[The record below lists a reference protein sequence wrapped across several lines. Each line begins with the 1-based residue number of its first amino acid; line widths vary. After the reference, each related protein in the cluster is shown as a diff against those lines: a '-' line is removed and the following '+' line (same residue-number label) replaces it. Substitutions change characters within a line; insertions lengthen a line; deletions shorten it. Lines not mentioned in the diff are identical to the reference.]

1 MSFIF
6 RVKYT
11 RIKPLN
17 LRHRRRLGKSFMNN
31 SHIIFETDRLLV
43 RQYIFETDAENFFL
57 LNSDEEVM
65 RYIRATKS
73 KEECDAFLKQI
84 IESYKINPLIGR
96 WAAEE
101 KAKEKFV
108 GSFAII
114 PIEGTEDIQL
124 GYAFLKDNWG
134 KGFASELTKAG
145 LDYYFTN
152 TQADHIYAIAEL
164 GNTASHKVLFKN
176 GFVHH
181 GVKRE
186 GDKELTQFIYK
197 KPV

>member
-1 MSFIF
+1 
-6 RVKYT
+6 
-11 RIKPLN
+11 
-17 LRHRRRLGKSFMNN
+17 MNN
-31 SHIIFETDRLLV
+31 HVIFETERLLV
-43 RQYIFETDAENFFL
+43 RQYAFETDADNFFL

-73 KEECDAFLKQI
+73 KEDCDAFLKQI

-145 LDYYFTN
+145 LDYYFKN
-152 TQADHIYAIAEL
+152 TKADHIYAIAEQA
-164 GNTASHKVLFKN
+164 NIASHKVLFKN
-176 GFVHH
+176 GFVNH
-181 GVKRE
+181 GVKKE
-186 GDKELTQFIYK
+186 GDKELMQFVYK

>member
-1 MSFIF
+1 M
-6 RVKYT
+6 KYT
-11 RIKPLN
+11 KINTLN
-17 LRHRRRLGKSFMNN
+17 LRRRRRLGKSFMIN
-31 SHIIFETDRLLV
+31 SNVIFETDRLLV
-43 RQYIFETDAENFFL
+43 RQYAFETDAENFFL
-57 LNSDEEVM
+57 LNSDEDVM

-73 KEECDAFLKQI
+73 KEDCDAFLKQI

-101 KAKEKFV
+101 KTNERFV

-145 LDYYFTN
+145 LDYYFKKSK
-152 TQADHIYAIAEL
+152 ADHIYAIAEQA
-164 GNTASHKVLFKN
+164 NTASHKVLFKN
-176 GFVHH
+176 GFVNH
-181 GVKRE
+181 GIKKE
-186 GDKELTQFIYK
+186 GDKELVQFIYK
-197 KPV
+197 KPG